1 MQLSSYAGPV
11 SDTARDRL
19 FLLAIF
25 AIQGVVAATLFTRV
39 PDIQLWA
46 GLSEGQLGV
55 VLMGG
60 PVGAMVTFALATRL
74 IERFGTRAIIIG
86 SYPIMA
92 LTAPLLTVSPSPVVL
107 FAILFVFGAMNSA
120 GNIAINVEA
129 DRFEAR
135 SGSRIMNRC
144 HGMWSIVFFLASLVG
159 GVVRGAGVPAATHL
173 WVMVPAFCIASLA
186 IALPLKSYPPR
197 ASGGGTPNRFALPT
211 LAVLA
216 LVAFGLGAELLEG
229 ASRVWSTIYI
239 RDEFDVPAL
248 VESSAL
254 PALILSMAVARL
266 LADGIIDRYGPRK
279 VASCALFTAIIG
291 LGIVVFANDAYVAVA
306 GFGIAG
312 LGASVIYP
320 LMVSAAAQLG
330 DRPASENVAALTLVV
345 QLVLLISPAIVG
357 AVAESMGVR
366 AAFGLLVPLLCVG
379 LMMSRNLR

>member
-92 LTAPLLTVSPSPVVL
+92 LTAPLLTVSPSPIVL

-129 DRFEAR
+129 DRFEAG

-144 HGMWSIVFFLASLVG
+144 HGMWSIVFFAASLVS
-159 GVVRGAGVPAATHL
+159 GVIRGAGLPAATHL
-173 WVMVPAFCIASLA
+173 WIMAPLFCLVSVA
-186 IALPLKSYPPR
+186 IALPLKAYPPR
-197 ASGGGTPNRFALPT
+197 VSGEKSNRFVLPT

-229 ASRVWSTIYI
+229 ASRVWATIYI

-266 LADGIIDRYGPRK
+266 LATALSTGMARK
-279 VASCALFTAIIG
+279 KSRLTPWSSQS
-291 LGIVVFANDAYVAVA
+291 LG
-306 GFGIAG
+306 
-312 LGASVIYP
+312 
-320 LMVSAAAQLG
+320 
-330 DRPASENVAALTLVV
+330 
-345 QLVLLISPAIVG
+345 
-357 AVAESMGVR
+357 
-366 AAFGLLVPLLCVG
+366 
-379 LMMSRNLR
+379 